1 MSPLPVGQLV
11 DKEIGWELGLAE
23 TRGRMTSGRGGVFS
37 ISIGIYGKKPRGIGS
52 NGFSEKTMNSPADGI
67 LVIKNGTLIDGT
79 GSRPRPNDR
88 VVIRGGK
95 IAEVGREAPLD
106 QGGGAQVVDAAGSFI
121 LPGLIDGHVHL
132 SMFQGAPPGIGFPT
146 SAEFC
151 AVRAAQNLMP
161 ILRAGFT
168 SVSVPGG
175 KWFVDA
181 TLRDAVNAGVLQ
193 GPRIFCAGR
202 ALTPPGGIFD
212 NRPSVEGD
220 LPDDATGVLCCTA
233 EDFVIEARRQCA
245 RRVNMIKIADSRW
258 GDEQTMSY
266 EAMAAVVEEAHRHG
280 AKVSIHSRGSNSTRD
295 AAHAGVDWIFH
306 ADLATEADLDTVAAA
321 GIPIMPAFTQGEI
334 WAEHGID
341 VAPAMRDRLKVQL
354 EVNVRAMAAAKAR
367 GIRLLLGT
375 DSGNAAVMTPGKW
388 HGYEAAFF
396 VKHLGY
402 TPLEAIVLQTREN
415 ALAMGLQGK
424 LGTIEPGTIADIIIL
439 DADPSEDIAVLGNP
453 THVRA
458 VIKDG
463 KPIDLAS

>member
-1 MSPLPVGQLV
+1 MG
-11 DKEIGWELGLAE
+11 
-23 TRGRMTSGRGGVFS
+23 
-37 ISIGIYGKKPRGIGS
+37 
-52 NGFSEKTMNSPADGI
+52 SPAEDI

-79 GSRPRPNDR
+79 GGRPRPNGR
-88 VVIRGGK
+88 ILIRGEK
-95 IAEVGREAPLD
+95 IAEVGPEASPD
-106 QGGGAQVVDAAGSFI
+106 HRGGARVIDAAGGFI

-132 SMFQGAPPGIGFPT
+132 SMYQGVPPGIGFPT

-151 AVRAAQNLMP
+151 TLRAAQNLMP

-175 KWFVDA
+175 KWFVDV
-181 TLRDAVNAGVLQ
+181 TLREAVNTGMLQ

-212 NRPSVEGD
+212 NRPSGDGD
-220 LPDDATGVLCCTA
+220 LADDATGVLCRTVD
-233 EDFVIEARRQCA
+233 DFVIETRRQCA
-245 RRVNMIKIADSRW
+245 YGVDMIKIADSRW
-258 GDEQTMSY
+258 GDEQTVSR
-266 EAMAAVVEEAHRHG
+266 EAIAAVVEEAHRHG
-280 AKVSIHSRGSNSTRD
+280 VKVSIHSRGSCSTRD
-295 AAHAGVDWIFH
+295 AALAGVDWIFH

-334 WAEHGID
+334 WNEHAVG
-341 VAPAMRDRLKVQL
+341 VAPAMRDRLKTQL
-354 EVNVRAMAAAKAR
+354 GINVKAIAAAKTR

-402 TPLEAIVLQTREN
+402 TPLEAIVLQTRVN
-415 ALAMGLQGK
+415 ALAMGLAGK
-424 LGTIEPGTIADIIIL
+424 LGTIEPGMIADIVIL
-439 DADPSEDIAVLGNP
+439 DADPSEKIGVLGDP

-463 KPIDLAS
+463 KPLDLTTPTNIGTA

>member
-1 MSPLPVGQLV
+1 MS
-11 DKEIGWELGLAE
+11 
-23 TRGRMTSGRGGVFS
+23 F
-37 ISIGIYGKKPRGIGS
+37 
-52 NGFSEKTMNSPADGI
+52 PADDI

-79 GSRPRPNDR
+79 GGRPRPNGR
-88 VVIRGGK
+88 IVIRGGK
-95 IAEVGREAPLD
+95 IAEVGPEVPSD
-106 QGGGAQVVDAAGSFI
+106 QDSGAGFIDAVGRFI

-151 AVRAAQNLMP
+151 TLRAAQNLMP

-175 KWFVDA
+175 KWFVDV
-181 TLRDAVNAGVLQ
+181 TLRDAVNNGMLQ

-212 NRPSVEGD
+212 NRPSAED
-220 LPDDATGVLCCTA
+220 ELPDDATGVLCRTVD
-233 EDFVIEARRQCA
+233 DFVIETRRQCA
-245 RRVNMIKIADSRW
+245 RRIDMIKIADSRW
-258 GDEQTMSY
+258 GDEQTMSR
-266 EAMAAVVEEAHRHG
+266 EAIAAVVEGAHRHG
-280 AKVSIHSRGSNSTRD
+280 AKVSIHSRGSASTRD
-295 AAHAGVDWIFH
+295 SALAGVDWIFH

-321 GIPIMPAFTQGEI
+321 GIPIMPAFAQGEI
-334 WAEHGID
+334 WAEHGIG
-341 VAPAMRDRLKVQL
+341 VAPAMRDRLKTQL
-354 EVNVRAMAAAKAR
+354 EVNVNAMAAAKAR
-367 GIRLLLGT
+367 GIRLLGT

-396 VKHLGY
+396 VKHLSY

-415 ALAMGLQGK
+415 ALAMGLEGR
-424 LGTIEPGTIADIIIL
+424 LGTIEPGMIADIVIL
-439 DADPSEDIAVLGNP
+439 DADPSENIAVLGDP

-463 KPIDLAS
+463 KPLDLAS

>member
-1 MSPLPVGQLV
+1 MSSLP
-11 DKEIGWELGLAE
+11 
-23 TRGRMTSGRGGVFS
+23 
-37 ISIGIYGKKPRGIGS
+37 
-52 NGFSEKTMNSPADGI
+52 DGI

-79 GSRPRPNDR
+79 GGRPRPNR
-88 VVIRGGK
+88 RIMIRGGK
-95 IAEVGREAPLD
+95 IAEVGPEGPFD
-106 QGGGAQVVDAAGSFI
+106 QSGRAGVIDAVGSFI

-151 AVRAAQNLMP
+151 TLRAAQNLMP

-168 SVSVPGG
+168 SVSAPGG
-175 KWFVDA
+175 KWFVDV
-181 TLRDAVNAGVLQ
+181 TLREAVDSGMLQ

-212 NRPSVEGD
+212 NRPSADGN
-220 LPDDATGVLCCTA
+220 LPDDATGVLCHTV
-233 EDFVIEARRQCA
+233 EDFAIETRRQCA
-245 RRVNMIKIADSRW
+245 RGVNMIKIADSRW
-258 GDEQTMSY
+258 GDEQTLSG
-266 EAMAAVVEEAHRHG
+266 ETIAAVVEEAHRHG
-280 AKVSIHSRGSNSTRD
+280 VKVSIHSRGSGSTRD
-295 AAHAGVDWIFH
+295 AALAGVDWIFH
-306 ADLATEADLDTVAAA
+306 ADLATEDDLDTVAAA

-334 WAEHGID
+334 WADHGIG
-341 VAPAMRDRLKVQL
+341 VAPAMRDRLKTQL
-354 EVNVRAMAAAKAR
+354 DVNIKAMAAAKAR

-375 DSGNAAVMTPGKW
+375 DSGNAAMMTPGRW

-424 LGTIEPGTIADIIIL
+424 LGTIEPGMIADIVIL
-439 DADPSEDIAVLGNP
+439 DADPSENIAVLGDP
-453 THVRA
+453 AYVRA

-463 KPIDLAS
+463 KPLDLAHA

>member
-1 MSPLPVGQLV
+1 MS
-11 DKEIGWELGLAE
+11 
-23 TRGRMTSGRGGVFS
+23 S
-37 ISIGIYGKKPRGIGS
+37 
-52 NGFSEKTMNSPADGI
+52 SPDDI
-67 LVIKNGTLIDGT
+67 LVIKNGALIDGT
-79 GSRPRPNDR
+79 GGRSRPNRR
-88 VVIRGGK
+88 IVIRGGK
-95 IAEVGREAPLD
+95 IAEIGPEAPFD
-106 QGGGAQVVDAAGSFI
+106 HGGGAKVVDATGRFI

-151 AVRAAQNLMP
+151 TLRAAQNLMP

-181 TLRDAVNAGVLQ
+181 TLREAVNTGMLQ

-212 NRPSVEGD
+212 NRSSADDD
-220 LPDDATGVLCCTA
+220 LSDDATGVLCRTV
-233 EDFVIEARRQCA
+233 EDFVIETRRQCA
-245 RRVNMIKIADSRW
+245 HGVNMIKIADSRW
-258 GDEQTMSY
+258 GDEQTVSR
-266 EAMAAVVEEAHRHG
+266 EAIAAVVEEAHQHG
-280 AKVSIHSRGSNSTRD
+280 AKVSIHSRGSGSTRD
-295 AAHAGVDWIFH
+295 SAMAGVDWIYH

-321 GIPIMPAFTQGEI
+321 EIPIMPAFTQGEI
-334 WAEHGID
+334 WAEHGIG
-341 VAPAMRDRLKVQL
+341 VAPAMRDRLKTQL
-354 EVNVRAMAAAKAR
+354 DVNVKARAAAKAR

-402 TPLEAIVLQTREN
+402 TPLEAIVLQTRET

-424 LGTIEPGTIADIIIL
+424 LGTIEPGMIADIVVL
-439 DADPSEDIAVLGNP
+439 DADPSQNISVLGDP
-453 THVRA
+453 AHVRA
-458 VIKDG
+458 IIKDG
-463 KPIDLAS
+463 KPLDPVT